1 MLKPELAREELKKL
15 EKSDW
20 AAARLAA
27 ADSLTGG
34 MRDTARSIF
43 GADKKPEG
51 DGRAEKVQRFLLLVP
66 CNMIYFVY

>member
-15 EKSDW
+15 VKSDW
-20 AAARLAA
+20 VAARVAA
-27 ADSLTGG
+27 SEGLTGV

-66 CNMIYFVY
+66 CNMIYFVS